1 MVEVSPCRKVNSY
14 GSPRPAEEA
23 AYNFASVETAIA
35 TDARSNFLNIR
46 QILYKPN
53 LPLATTI
60 LFRVSHKLPM
70 FTKREIKCTAK

>member
-1 MVEVSPCRKVNSY
+1 MVEVFPCRKVNSY
-14 GSPRPAEEA
+14 NPSRPVEGAI
-23 AYNFASVETAIA
+23 YNFASVATNSA
-35 TDARSNFLNIR
+35 TDARSNFRNIR

-70 FTKREIKCTAK
+70 LTKREIKCTAK